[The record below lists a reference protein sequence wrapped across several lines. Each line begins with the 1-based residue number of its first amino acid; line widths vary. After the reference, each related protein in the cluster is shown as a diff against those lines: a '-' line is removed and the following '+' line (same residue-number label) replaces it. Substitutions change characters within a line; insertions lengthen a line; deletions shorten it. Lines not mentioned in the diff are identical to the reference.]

1 MKKMILVAMTGLL
14 AVSCVNNK
22 VVKYNEER
30 LNVIEDYLGQNQF
43 VKPVENLEQLKAEGK
58 VDYTRQYISLE
69 KEAEQW
75 QKDRLQQPAQN

>member
-14 AVSCVNNK
+14 AVSCANSK

-43 VKPVENLEQLKAEGK
+43 IKSAENLEQLKVEGK
-58 VDYTRQYISLE
+58 VDTKQYISLE

>member
-14 AVSCVNNK
+14 AVSCANSK

-43 VKPVENLEQLKAEGK
+43 IKSAENLEQLKAEGK
-58 VDYTRQYISLE
+58 VDTKQYISLE

>member
-43 VKPVENLEQLKAEGK
+43 VKPTENLDK
-58 VDYTRQYISLE
+58 
-69 KEAEQW
+69 
-75 QKDRLQQPAQN
+75 

>member
-22 VVKYNEER
+22 VVKYNE
-30 LNVIEDYLGQNQF
+30 
-43 VKPVENLEQLKAEGK
+43 
-58 VDYTRQYISLE
+58 DYTKQYISLE

-75 QKDRLQQPAQN
+75 QKDRLQQSAQN